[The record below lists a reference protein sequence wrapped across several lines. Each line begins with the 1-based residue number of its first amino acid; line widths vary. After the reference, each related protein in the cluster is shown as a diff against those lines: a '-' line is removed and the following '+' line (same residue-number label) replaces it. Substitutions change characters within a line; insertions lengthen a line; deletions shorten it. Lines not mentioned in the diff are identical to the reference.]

1 MPGKSLLRK
10 AVSKDMHELHAIE
23 RRTEEKSLPLNTF
36 VRIEESILFIR
47 LDPFRDNAV
56 VQVFSQSYDCFN

>member
-10 AVSKDMHELHAIE
+10 AVSEDMRELHAIE

-56 VQVFSQSYDCFN
+56 MQVFSQSYDCFN